1 LCAIASSLKVT
12 DALTALQAAAPGGFA
27 NASQAQ
33 LLAALKTEKKTKAAE
48 KEELEEQGECLDKSK
63 GKGTRGRGPA
73 GTAGPTA
80 PVLALAMALAHALK
94 GASERVPEESTPRGI
109 PGAKKQRTKKGSGQ
123 GQKGGSEDQVAG
135 VESASVLAA
144 AQGEP
149 GEAAKL
155 QMDLT
160 AATCEGDAAAGKPA
174 KDTKEPA
181 IEDSLHGAKRK
192 LGTAAEDYANLS
204 VEGFAAQRSD
214 LLPPPVGAKSSA
226 MLPASGPVEPPAATA
241 AALVRTTS
249 CSDAASEAPDSCCC
263 VICCVMRIAF

>member
-1 LCAIASSLKVT
+1 MCAIASSLKVT

-33 LLAALKTEKKTKAAE
+33 LAAALKSEKKKAAE
-48 KEELEEQGECLDKSK
+48 KEELEEQGKCLEKSK
-63 GKGTRGRGPA
+63 GRGTRGRAPA

-94 GASERVPEESTPRGI
+94 DASEQVPKECNSAGVN
-109 PGAKKQRTKKGSGQ
+109 GAKKKRIKKGMGQ
-123 GQKGGSEDQVAG
+123 GQKAGSEDQMAG
-135 VESASVLAA
+135 VESASVFAA

-160 AATCEGDAAAGKPA
+160 AATCEEDAAAGKPA
-174 KDTKEPA
+174 KDVTKEPA
-181 IEDSLHGAKRK
+181 IEGSPQGAKRK
-192 LGTAAEDYANLS
+192 LGTAREDDANLS

-226 MLPASGPVEPPAATA
+226 ILAARCAVEPPAATA
-241 AALVRTTS
+241 AALVQTTS
-249 CSDAASEAPDSCCC
+249 CSDAASEAHESCCC
-263 VICCVMRIAF
+263 VICCFVCVAF